1 MLIKLPIKI
10 IFAVSSFLSLLWFSS
25 AHAVR
30 LEEPYTAEI
39 PVATQSAAER
49 PAAERAGLL
58 LVLERL
64 SGQRL
69 DSDPHIKLALS
80 KAENYL
86 QQFAYLQARPLP
98 KDAPASTVMQ
108 PEWKIKLVF
117 SPAAVNQLL
126 GDAGVMLWP
135 LDRPQV
141 MLLMVNEQTALLP
154 LPGQDG
160 EDVVTPLSRMGLAR
174 GVPLLLLEDA
184 SAQDITMV
192 AAVQSL
198 DVAGV
203 TQQVSKLKPDALLLG
218 NVAGN
223 DIAGW
228 RGQWL
233 LSYQG
238 KDQSFEK
245 KSATYNALID
255 DVLRE
260 AAQHLSNTYR
270 DSATAD
276 VGPAQLQ
283 LQVEGI
289 KSYADFTALREFIEK
304 LEAVQR
310 VGSMHLSGMSV
321 TVDVDVKGRESFR
334 NLMNLSKSLQ
344 WQDEVLPPAGSDPSL
359 RPLWRY
365 QWMSH

>member
-10 IFAVSSFLSLLWFSS
+10 IFAVSSCLSLMWFSS
-25 AHAVR
+25 AHALR
-30 LEEPYTAEI
+30 LEEPYNAEI

-86 QQFAYLQARPLP
+86 QQFAYLQAKPLSP
-98 KDAPASTVMQ
+98 DAQ

-126 GDAGVMLWP
+126 SDASVTMWP

-154 LPGQDG
+154 LPGRAG
-160 EDVVTPLSRMGLAR
+160 EDVVAPLIRMGQAR
-174 GVPLLLLEDA
+174 GVPLLLLGDA

-198 DVAGV
+198 DAASVM
-203 TQQVSKLKPDALLLG
+203 QQTTHLKPDALLLG

-223 DIAGW
+223 DTAGW

-233 LSYQG
+233 LRYQG

-260 AAQHLSNTYR
+260 AAQYLSSAYR
-270 DSATAD
+270 DSTTAD
-276 VGPAQLQ
+276 TGAAQLQ

-310 VGSMHLSGMSV
+310 VGNMHLNGSSV

-334 NLMNLSKSLQ
+334 NLMNLSKSLR

-365 QWMSH
+365 QWMNN